1 MSAIDPAI
9 SASAVDDGIQYV
21 TVTVGEQL
29 FGIPIDRVRDV
40 FVVGG
45 LTPVPLAPPEI
56 RGLVNLRGRVV
67 TAVCM
72 RRRLGLPAREEGA
85 GGTVMAVGL
94 EQGDESFGLIV
105 DGVGEVLR
113 VPAETREPRPPHLG
127 GRWASLAS
135 HIHRLDDRLLVVLDV
150 DAVLAFDGEGGA
162 S

>member
-21 TVTVGEQL
+21 TVMAGEQL
-29 FGIPIDRVRDV
+29 FGVPIARVRDV

-72 RRRLGLPAREEGA
+72 RRRLGLPARERTA
-85 GGTVMAVGL
+85 GTVMAVGL

-113 VPAETREPRPPHLG
+113 VPADTREPTPPHLD

-135 HIHRLDDRLLVVLDV
+135 HIHRLDDRLLIVLDV
-150 DAVLAFDGEGGA
+150 DAVLAFDGDGGGN
-162 S
+162 